1 MSRCMPFPPPGY
13 LWNGVEGE
21 ALTELIKLN
30 RERVEA
36 EKERKEEKRRREKER
51 KKRREDDEI
60 IEEMQSR
67 KSRHKDGRNKRS
79 REKSDNQRK
88 RKHENSSHT
97 EELKQPMISYRSY
110 DSSDNSQN
118 RVREKN
124 RWSANG
130 YPNHGFI
137 VHFDFQWQKH
147 KDRAAQSIKPF
158 CADPTWMDILVQ
170 EEFEMDFRTRKDQ
183 LCSTS
188 RMPTAFAQKMASSA
202 IRDRCQPPPQ
212 MEVVTDHEEAE
223 TAPASSSSESAL
235 QVESQYRALI
245 VNWVPPPL
253 QTDHHKFDDQEWLF
267 QRTQPRSD
275 MT

>member
-1 MSRCMPFPPPGY
+1 MES
-13 LWNGVEGE
+13 
-21 ALTELIKLN
+21 
-30 RERVEA
+30 
-36 EKERKEEKRRREKER
+36 
-51 KKRREDDEI
+51 
-60 IEEMQSR
+60 Q
-67 KSRHKDGRNKRS
+67 KSRHKDDRNKRS

-88 RKHENSSHT
+88 RKHETEGSENSSLRY
-97 EELKQPMISYRSY
+97 ELEQPMISYRSY

-118 RVREKN
+118 SEREKN

-130 YPNHGFI
+130 YRNHGFI

-188 RMPTAFAQKMASSA
+188 RMSTTFAKKMASSA
-202 IRDRCQPPPQ
+202 IRERCQPPPQ
-212 MEVVTDHEEAE
+212 TEVVTDHEKA
-223 TAPASSSSESAL
+223 ESAL

-275 MT
+275 MTRETNAS